1 MSGAAV
7 GFVGVVVGGVFGVLG
22 VGHAPFEEAG
32 DVCVLWGEGGG
43 EAGGELVPGVPDP
56 EAFGEESVAG
66 GGEGCEGFGDG
77 VQGWVD
83 AGGLEDG
90 GGGVEEF
97 GGLEFEA

>member
-1 MSGAAV
+1 MKRNLRQQNKVEDFAVEFEEVSGAAV
-7 GFVGVVVGGVFGVLG
+7 GFVGVVVGGGFGVLG

-66 GGEGCEGFGDG
+66 GGEGCE
-77 VQGWVD
+77 
-83 AGGLEDG
+83 
-90 GGGVEEF
+90 
-97 GGLEFEA
+97 